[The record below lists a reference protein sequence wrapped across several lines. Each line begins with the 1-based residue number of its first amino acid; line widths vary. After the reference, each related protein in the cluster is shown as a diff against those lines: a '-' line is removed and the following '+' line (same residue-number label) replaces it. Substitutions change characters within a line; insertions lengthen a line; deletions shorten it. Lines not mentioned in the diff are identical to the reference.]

1 MITILINPAETR
13 RNPIALGKAGET
25 GAVQVIFDLEDFID
39 LYGEGIPILLFLRP
53 GETVPYEPEITV
65 DDSSVYWTIT
75 DTETVEGTGTAEF
88 QWYTDSTVVKSNTY
102 TTVCLPSLASILKDS
117 TVEQTWLDELAALA
131 AEAKSYAEAAAVSQE
146 AASDYAD
153 AASDSADA
161 ASESALA
168 AANSET
174 AAASSEENAA
184 DSASAAAES
193 ALAAAD
199 ILETV
204 QELADSLTESGTDSD
219 STDSDADTDSDTE
232 SDTDSDTDSS
242 ESDTEE

>member
-88 QWYTDSTVVKSNTY
+88 QWYTDSAVVKSNTY
-102 TTVCLPSLASILKDS
+102 TTVCLPSLASILKDN

-131 AEAKSYAEAAAVSQE
+131 AETKTYAETAAISQE

-204 QELADSLTESGTDSD
+204 QELADSL
-219 STDSDADTDSDTE
+219 AE
-232 SDTDSDTDSS
+232 SDTDSDTDTESDADSDSDSS

>member
-13 RNPIALGKAGET
+13 RNPIALGRAGET

-39 LYGEGIPILLFLRP
+39 LYGEGVPILLFLRP

-88 QWYTDSTVVKSNTY
+88 QWYTGGAVVKSNTY
-102 TTVCLPSLASILKDS
+102 TTVCLPSLASILKDN

-131 AEAKSYAEAAAVSQE
+131 AEAKTYAETAAVSQE

-204 QELADSLTESGTDSD
+204 QELADSL
-219 STDSDADTDSDTE
+219 AE
-232 SDTDSDTDSS
+232 SDTDSDTDTESDADSDSDSS